1 MNKIFRNRVAF
12 FLFVVPALA
21 LYITFYLVPLFKS
34 LQYSV
39 TSWDGITE
47 PVYNGFDN
55 FTKALSDEKFW
66 IAFKNN
72 IYFVL
77 FSVCIQ
83 VPIIVFVSILVSG
96 VRRMLDFYKLTVFM
110 PSILSTASIAV
121 IWQFIYSPD
130 AGLLNQ
136 ILKAVGLESWTRLW
150 LGDENTAMLSV
161 LVTNAWQW
169 TGFYIVLVLAGIFAI
184 PKEMLEAGEIDG
196 AVGWRKAWLLTIPLI
211 RPVIVVTMLLSITGA
226 MKALDIV
233 LIMTNGG
240 PYGSSEVMA
249 TYMYQQAYALG
260 DFGYANAI
268 AIIVTVFT
276 AILSLIYHIINKKTS
291 KEAEY

>member
-1 MNKIFRNRVAF
+1 MNKILRNRVAF
-12 FLFVVPALA
+12 FVFVVPALV

-47 PVYNGFDN
+47 PVFNGFDN
-55 FTKALSDEKFW
+55 FARALSDEKFW

-83 VPIIVFVSILVSG
+83 VPIIVLVSIMISG
-96 VRRMLDFYKLTVFM
+96 VKRLLDFYKLTVFM

-136 ILKAVGLESWTRLW
+136 ILKAVGLESWTKLW

-161 LVTNAWQW
+161 LLTNAWQW

-240 PYGSSEVMA
+240 PFGSSEVMA
-249 TYMYQQAYALG
+249 TYMYKQAYSLG

-268 AIIVTVFT
+268 AIIITVFT